1 MSAQVNGEKKRHVL
15 FEEIIDHRI
24 DVPEMK
30 QQYAFITTQNGN
42 KLRRETTKGWEIIVQ
57 WKDRRS
63 YWISLEGMKKS

>member
-1 MSAQVNGEKKRHVL
+1 MSAQVNGEKNRHGL
-15 FEEIIDHRI
+15 FEEIIDHQI

-30 QQYAFITTQNGN
+30 QQYSFITTQNGN
-42 KLRRETTKGWEIIVQ
+42 KRRRETTKGWEIIVQ